1 MPKHRLTRRRRMAAA
16 STALVA
22 GAALIL
28 MQYEAPAAV
37 TADTADPIG
46 LNAVSEYLGWGDAPD
61 PVAVMKATGLRQFA
75 LSFVLSGGGCDPKWD
90 GSRALTGGGDEKAIK
105 KIRAAGGEVLA
116 SFGGWDGAK
125 LGERCATAAEL
136 AAAYQKVVDAYGL
149 KAVDIDIESTE
160 LSTPEVR
167 KRVVDAL
174 KALKAKNPGLLVYVT
189 FPVDPTGPDADGAD
203 LITLAAKAGL
213 VVDGWTAMPFDFT
226 THDGTMA
233 AATVTAVTGLQR
245 AVAAAYDW
253 DDDKA
258 WRHTGVSSMNGRTDQ
273 QGEQL
278 TPADFRA
285 VRDFA
290 ATRHLARFGFWAV
303 NRDRPC
309 AGGTFTTATCSGVQQ
324 AAYDFTRIVAGYHA
338 DSVPGGGAPCPSPS
352 VVTTLPTGPGRTTW
366 PLPTPTTAR
375 PADAAPSAGEPKPSL
390 PGIASGTPTPA
401 RTACVP
407 PSSPPAT
414 VPPTAPTTA
423 PPTSTTPSA
432 PASAGA
438 TTVSKPPTTPA
449 GAGTTTTAPPTPGAV
464 DSPPTQA
471 AGGAPAPAAPGGGSL
486 ASTGAGGTDI
496 LLTTTGALLFLGG
509 ALGLVGTRRR
519 DPEQLAG

>member
-28 MQYEAPAAV
+28 MQHEAPA
-37 TADTADPIG
+37 ADTADPIG

-105 KIRAAGGEVLA
+105 KIRAAGGEILA

-203 LITLAAKAGL
+203 LVTLAAKAGL

-226 THDGTMA
+226 SHEGTMA

-245 AVAAAYDW
+245 AVATAYDW
-253 DDDKA
+253 DEDKA

-309 AGGTFTTATCSGVQQ
+309 AAGTFTTATCSGVQQ
-324 AAYDFTRIVAGYHA
+324 AAYDFTRIVAGYHM
-338 DSVPGGGAPCPSPS
+338 DSVPGGDAPCPSPS

-375 PADAAPSAGEPKPSL
+375 PADAAPSAGEVKPSL
-390 PGIASGTPTPA
+390 PGIATGTPTPA
-401 RTACVP
+401 RTVCVP

-423 PPTSTTPSA
+423 PPTTTTPSA

-449 GAGTTTTAPPTPGAV
+449 GAVTPTTVPPTPGAV
-464 DSPPTQA
+464 DSPSAQA

>member
-28 MQYEAPAAV
+28 MQHQAPAAE
-37 TADTADPIG
+37 APDPVG

-90 GSRALTGGGDEKAIK
+90 GSRALTGGADEKVIK
-105 KIRAAGGEVLA
+105 RIRAAGGEILA

-125 LGERCATAAEL
+125 LGERCATAGEL

-149 KAVDIDIESTE
+149 QAVDIDLESTE
-160 LSTPEVR
+160 LSTPAVR
-167 KRVVDAL
+167 QRVVDAL
-174 KALKAKNPGLLVYVT
+174 KTLKAKNPGLLVYVS

-203 LITLAAKAGL
+203 LIGTAAKAAL

-226 THDGTMA
+226 SHDGTMA
-233 AATVTAVTGLQR
+233 AATVTAVSGLQR
-245 AVAAAYDW
+245 AVAAAYGW

-258 WRHTGVSSMNGRTDQ
+258 WRHSGLSSMNGRTDQ

-278 TPADFRA
+278 TPADFRS

-290 ATRHLARFGFWAV
+290 ATHHLARFGFWAV

-309 AGGTFTTATCSGVQQ
+309 ASGTFTTATCSGVQQ
-324 AAYDFTRIVAGYHA
+324 TAYDFTRIVAGYHV
-338 DSVPGGGAPCPSPS
+338 DSVPGGDGPCPSPS
-352 VVTTLPTGPGRTTW
+352 VVTTLPPGPGRTTW
-366 PLPTPTTAR
+366 PLPTPTVAR
-375 PADAAPSAGEPKPSL
+375 PADAVPPADGPSASPSAR
-390 PGIASGTPTPA
+390 PSDGTPTPA

-407 PSSPPAT
+407 PSPAPVT
-414 VPPTAPTTA
+414 PAPTGAPTTPASTAPTT
-423 PPTSTTPSA
+423 P
-432 PASAGA
+432 GA
-438 TTVSKPPTTPA
+438 TTTTSKPPVTPT
-449 GAGTTTTAPPTPGAV
+449 GTATSASGPATAATEGSP
-464 DSPPTQA
+464 PPTQT

-486 ASTGAGGTDI
+486 ASTGADGTDI

-509 ALGLVGTRRR
+509 ALGLVSTRRR
-519 DPEQLAG
+519 DPEPAAG